1 MDDAQNL
8 LAPDLDLDDADA
20 GLKLLVLFDI
30 WTAEF
35 RAWLA
40 TKLSSVDGAT
50 YTPSHIKTFRRKY
63 AAIQA

>member
-1 MDDAQNL
+1 V
-8 LAPDLDLDDADA
+8 APDLDLDDADA

-30 WTAEF
+30 WTAEV

-40 TKLSSVDGAT
+40 CKLNSFDGVT
-50 YTPSHIKTFRRKY
+50 YTPSHIETFRRKY